1 MSEKIIKIGERTD
14 DAGIHKG
21 LAIGMT
27 MCIAIGI
34 VLSELRGYYIAI
46 PLSIVFGG
54 TVGTIIDAFLERRQR
69 KRNCLTLGG

>member
-1 MSEKIIKIGERTD
+1 MTEKIIKIGERPN

-27 MCIAIGI
+27 ICIAIGI
-34 VLSELRGYYIAI
+34 VLSEFRGYYIAI

-54 TVGTIIDAFLERRQR
+54 TVGTIIDAVLERRHR
-69 KRNCLTLGG
+69 KSDCLTLGG